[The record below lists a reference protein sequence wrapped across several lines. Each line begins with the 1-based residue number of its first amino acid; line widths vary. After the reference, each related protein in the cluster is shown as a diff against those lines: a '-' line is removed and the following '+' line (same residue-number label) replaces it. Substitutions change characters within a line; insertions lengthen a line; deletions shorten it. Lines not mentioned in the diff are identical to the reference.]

1 MRLPSAGLADSTNI
15 ILVHT
20 LARVDLKDARL
31 DCGVV
36 EVVGGSAWS
45 GGGALS
51 PLWDLARPKEDKER
65 GSVEDASQSMGVDRS
80 ASNSAPSTWLLGTAD
95 SSGIDLPMI
104 GRDGVAL
111 TVDEESA
118 KVRLALGLS

>member
-31 DCGVV
+31 DCGGV
-36 EVVGGSAWS
+36 EVGGSAWS

-95 SSGIDLPMI
+95 SSGIDLQLI

-111 TVDEESA
+111 TVDEDSA